1 MRHSKYIYLY
11 IKKIRYMN
19 TLGSIMGLH
28 TGGGLDLEWAK
39 LQVLWLTNVED

>member
-28 TGGGLDLEWAK
+28 MEVGWILNGPNSKYFG
-39 LQVLWLTNVED
+39 